1 MQPVKYD
8 LSDCRVAHQNIYDVE
23 LHDGDSWVPHGQLAV
38 MRDAVTHDGD
48 HVRTIDYH
56 GPNHALLMWG
66 KVGDPTFQARLN
78 LTECGTAFVG
88 TMSTGGGAPQAVRGL
103 VLEQVY
109 HTQRHLEADPDAPF
123 RPWENFTIKSE
134 WVGEHPPELKI
145 TYLLG
150 SDDVSNRVRV
160 TKVDR
165 QKGETT
171 LEMVAELVM
180 PFRQDAFVIV
190 LQSGNRSFA
199 GTLTDDDSNEYIW
212 HGGPAPVLA
221 EARAAVFR
229 AAHASRPTDLAPVA
243 ATMTL
248 QDLDNISSIQIVID
262 PKGEKNIVDFAQ
274 TTCGGYFNK
283 CLANSLDQKWID
295 GIYGHA
301 YSLPTGVEKVRK
313 DSGTYFKDQAVL
325 GTGQMLKDTLANSDT
340 YKKLMERVDKP
351 KMKTA
356 WEDQGKSV
364 KTGAAFQKAS
374 SALYIEGFRDGVPQM
389 KSYLEDNPGR
399 WAEEYFNWLSDN
411 ANLLTWQIQVASRQ
425 FDNVKTRMYEWYVK
439 LQVLAPDKNYGERFM
454 TIAYSALLGVNYS
467 KSKWSEDLK
476 PFLLATIMNGMNGT
490 IDKSVMDQIQQQA
503 AKENQEILKTL
514 VTTMDTAVLLVDGI
528 AAALTTY
535 SLNKSMQQL
544 AVDPEAQR
552 LIGQQLEGPQFKAWS
567 EISAGGKTGGFLGM
581 VFFGATAG
589 FLIYTIANDAQ
600 KPQTPLRIVEEI
612 NIGILAMAIL
622 VKGIEKM
629 MSLGVGRFL
638 ENFSKAGNGG
648 AFRTFAGEFATWF
661 KPGGVVAPTGKFGK
675 AMVAVF
681 GENSTAFMARRIG
694 PAMAVAGI
702 VLSAFMLYDAIKSGV
717 VRTIVF
723 EALNVF
729 FALAGAAL
737 IGLELMSVGWAGPV
751 GIAVA
756 VVGVIVLLVQ
766 FLWNYFAPPPP
777 PLDPINEFVKGPLAD
792 AGFVLKSPIPANGFA
807 VAV

>member
-8 LSDCRVAHQNIYDVE
+8 LSDCRVAHHNIYDVE

-103 VLEQVY
+103 VLEQAY

-123 RPWENFTIKSE
+123 QPWENFTIKSE
-134 WVGEHPPELKI
+134 WVMKPPGPPELKI

-160 TKVDR
+160 TKVNR

-171 LEMVAELVM
+171 LEMVPEFVM
-180 PFRQDAFVIV
+180 PFRQNAFVIV
-190 LQSGNRSFA
+190 LQSGNRSFV

-212 HGGPAPVLA
+212 RGGIAPVPA

-229 AAHASRPTDLAPVA
+229 AAHASRPTDMAPVA
-243 ATMTL
+243 ATRTL
-248 QDLDNISSIQIVID
+248 QDLDNISSIQIVLNSEG
-262 PKGEKNIVDFAQ
+262 KETVVDFAQ
-274 TTCGGYFNK
+274 TTCGSYFNK
-283 CLANSLDQKWID
+283 CLANALDQKWID

-301 YSLPTGVEKVRK
+301 YSLPAGVQKIAK
-313 DSGTYFKDQAVL
+313 DSDTYFKDNAVL
-325 GTGQMLKDTLANSDT
+325 GTGQMLKDTLGNNET
-340 YKKLMERVDKP
+340 YKALMERVDKT
-351 KMKTA
+351 KMETA
-356 WEDQGKSV
+356 WEDMGKNV
-364 KTGAAFQKAS
+364 KTGVAYQKAS

-399 WAEEYFNWLSDN
+399 WAEEYFNWLSDT
-411 ANLLTWQIQVASRQ
+411 ANLLTWQIQVASKQ
-425 FDNVKTRMYEWYVK
+425 FKNVDTRMYEWYVK

-454 TIAYSALLGVNYS
+454 TIAYAALLGVNYT
-467 KSKWSEDLK
+467 KARWSEDLK
-476 PFLLATIMNGMNGT
+476 PFLQATIKNAMDGP
-490 IDKSVMDQIQQQA
+490 IDKSGIMDQFQQQA

-514 VTTMDTAVLLVDGI
+514 VTTVDTAVLLADGI
-528 AAALTTY
+528 AAALTAL
-535 SLNKSMQQL
+535 SLKNRMSLQQL
-544 AVDPEAQR
+544 AMDPAAQR
-552 LIGQQLEGPQFKAWS
+552 LIGENLRGSQFKAWS
-567 EISAGGKTGGFLGM
+567 KLSARGKAGGLLSM
-581 VFFGATAG
+581 VFFGASAG
-589 FLIYTIANDAQ
+589 FLLYTLAKDA
-600 KPQTPLRIVEEI
+600 KEPQTPRRIVEEI

-629 MSLGVGRFL
+629 MSIGVGRFL
-638 ENFSKAGNGG
+638 ESFSKSGKGG
-648 AFRTFAGEFATWF
+648 AFGTFAGEIATWF
-661 KPGGVVAPTGKFGK
+661 KPGGVVTPKGPIGK
-675 AMVAVF
+675 AMVNVF
-681 GENSTAFMARRIG
+681 GENSTVFMARRIG
-694 PAMAVAGI
+694 PAMAVAGMI
-702 VLSAFMLYDAIKSGV
+702 LSAFMLYDAIKSGV

-766 FLWNYFAPPPP
+766 FLWDLFGAPKPPP
-777 PLDPINEFVKGPLAD
+777 DPITQFVNGPL
-792 AGFVLKSPIPANGFA
+792 VEQHFA
-807 VAV
+807 RAV